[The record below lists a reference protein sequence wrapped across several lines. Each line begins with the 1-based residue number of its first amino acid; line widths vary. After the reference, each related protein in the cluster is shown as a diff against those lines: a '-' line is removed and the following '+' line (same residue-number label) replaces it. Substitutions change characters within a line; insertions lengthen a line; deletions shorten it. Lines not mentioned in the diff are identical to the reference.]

1 MVREFVVLIAGLL
14 VAHPVQGQQARQ
26 FQEAVTAFLVQAPL
40 KISYHYTLTDGEFQQ
55 DTTGVM
61 VLVRPSV
68 FRLELWDKVYGSDG
82 ASLYLHDRNTHQTV
96 IDSLRWSDVNP
107 WVSLLH
113 GELPSGT
120 VVTAAGFSRKGEMR
134 WELRHNE
141 PWWSGIVAV
150 DTTTWCIREIQLRE
164 ELGWQ
169 HMVRLGVPESW
180 NNTNLDS
187 FITLEDLPGQRLDLR

>member
-14 VAHPVQGQQARQ
+14 VAHPVQGQQERQ
-26 FQEAVTAFLVQAPL
+26 FQEAVAAFLAQAPL

-61 VLVRPSV
+61 VLISPGV

-82 ASLYLHDRNTHQTV
+82 VSLYLHDRNTHQTV

-107 WVSLLH
+107 WVRLLH
-113 GELPSGT
+113 GELPPGT
-120 VVTAAGFSRKGEMR
+120 IVTAAGFSRKGEMR

-150 DTTTWCIREIQLRE
+150 DTTTWSIREIQLRE

-169 HMVRLGVPESW
+169 HLVRLDRPEPW
-180 NNTNLDS
+180 EHPRPEA
-187 FITLEDLPGQRLDLR
+187 FMTLQDLPGTRLDLR